1 MKLQM
6 LMSML
11 IYTDAHEDVDVH
23 VPVCLD
29 MDVEVDVAADVE

>member
-1 MKLQM
+1 M

-23 VPVCLD
+23 VQVCVD
-29 MDVEVDVAADVE
+29 MDVDVGMATDVE

>member
-11 IYTDAHEDVDVH
+11 IYIDAHEYVDVH
-23 VPVCLD
+23 VQ
-29 MDVEVDVAADVE
+29 VEVDVAADVE